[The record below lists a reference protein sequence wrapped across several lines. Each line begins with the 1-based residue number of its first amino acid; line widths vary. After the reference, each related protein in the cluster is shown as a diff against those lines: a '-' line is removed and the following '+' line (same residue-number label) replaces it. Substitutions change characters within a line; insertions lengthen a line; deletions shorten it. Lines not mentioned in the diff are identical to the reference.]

1 MTPEEVCRYAGSVA
15 SKFKISEHFEDLVSE
30 GVLEYYENQDTD
42 TLFGRM
48 KRRMHDYLN
57 IKTKGISI
65 PSSDIARQIARDA
78 HTEATGNLAT
88 DTLEALKMALHGAY
102 IEYDEHSVEDFD
114 VEDYIYRKELCDI
127 MLNIINNHLTEREQ
141 QIINLRYYH
150 DMTLQEVADFLKLTK
165 KRIHDL
171 ETKALNKMFL
181 QLEEES
187 LFVTTPKQG

>member
-1 MTPEEVCRYAGSVA
+1 MTPDEVYKYAKSVA
-15 SKFKISEHFEDLVSE
+15 SKFKSSEHFDDLVSE

-78 HTEATGNLAT
+78 HTEATGNLTT

-102 IEYDEHSVEDFD
+102 VEYDDHVVEEFD
-114 VEDYIYRKELCDI
+114 VEEYIYNKEQAEIVLKA
-127 MLNIINNHLTEREQ
+127 INALTDKQRQVIE
-141 QIINLRYYH
+141 LRYYH
-150 DMTLQEVADFLKLTK
+150 DMSQDEVADFLGIKQQAVQQ
-165 KRIHDL
+165 RED
-171 ETKALNKMFL
+171 KALKNLKV
-181 QLEEES
+181 QLERSS
-187 LFVTTPKQG
+187 LFVT